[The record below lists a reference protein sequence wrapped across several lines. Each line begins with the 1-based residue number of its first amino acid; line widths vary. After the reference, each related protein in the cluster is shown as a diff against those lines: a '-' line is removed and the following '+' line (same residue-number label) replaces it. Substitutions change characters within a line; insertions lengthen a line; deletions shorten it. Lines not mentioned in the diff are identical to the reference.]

1 MMAPIYVHR
10 SQFRSTMILGQVVG
24 VYRKVH

>member
-1 MMAPIYVHR
+1 MTPIYINK